1 MKILNETKT
10 FIALI
15 SVLFLVGCS
24 NLKNQ
29 IDDIEEELVAEQE
42 VQQTEKSPDQIW
54 DELAEKNTKK

>member
-24 NLKNQ
+24 NLTNQ

-42 VQQTEKSPDQIW
+42 VQQTEKSADQIW